1 MHLQKCSHAIA
12 AGGQIMAALKVNPC
26 LVLLHVECAKS
37 QTRVQIWYPDI
48 VLHVQVSSHC
58 MLHATCARSQI
69 MAGCMFNPSRMHAE
83 TSCYKYSQLL
93 NVESIVAS

>member
-1 MHLQKCSHAIA
+1 
-12 AGGQIMAALKVNPC
+12 MAALMVNHF
-26 LVLLHVECAKS
+26 LVLHVECAKS
-37 QTRVQIWYPDI
+37 QTRVQIWDPDI

-69 MAGCMFNPSRMHAE
+69 MAGCMFNPGRMHAE

>member
-1 MHLQKCSHAIA
+1 
-12 AGGQIMAALKVNPC
+12 MAALMVNHF
-26 LVLLHVECAKS
+26 LVLHVECAKS
-37 QTRVQIWYPDI
+37 QTRVQIRDPDI

-69 MAGCMFNPSRMHAE
+69 MAGCMFNPGRMHAE